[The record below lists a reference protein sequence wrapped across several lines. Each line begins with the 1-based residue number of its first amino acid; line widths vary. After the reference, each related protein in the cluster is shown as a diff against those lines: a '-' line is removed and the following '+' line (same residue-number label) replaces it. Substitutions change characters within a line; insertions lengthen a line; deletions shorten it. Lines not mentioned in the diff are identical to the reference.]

1 MWAWDCP
8 AAEFGANPLGLSFI
22 TGLGARSPRYPLSKL
37 SQFNGDGSPLPGL
50 PVYGPHANL
59 PGTWPTTR
67 AVNGGYLPAASRD
80 GGYPVLRRYTDAR
93 HLPPMSEPTVAEIA
107 RIGVSLALLRDGG
120 PMSPPAAA
128 PTNQQ

>member
-1 MWAWDCP
+1 MNTDQALTID
-8 AAEFGANPLGLSFI
+8 
-22 TGLGARSPRYPLSKL
+22 
-37 SQFNGDGSPLPGL
+37 GDGNTGNRLVGEVRRYIKASGL